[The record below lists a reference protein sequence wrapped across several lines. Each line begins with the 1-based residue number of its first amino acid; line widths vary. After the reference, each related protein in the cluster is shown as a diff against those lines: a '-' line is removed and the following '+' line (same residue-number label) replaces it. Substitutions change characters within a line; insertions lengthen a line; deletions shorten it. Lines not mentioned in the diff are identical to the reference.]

1 MLKKP
6 CFQLLFLDKML
17 AYLVQSCV
25 TRSYSWFGCYFLCF
39 DLLLL
44 TLSIT
49 KKIKRKVRFNC
60 VRHCFTLIF
69 ILYISPSIKR
79 WIILCSIKQD
89 SIKHISSARHQFSLP
104 NVIVSLSLSN
114 HAPFNLLETRQKRL
128 RHVNVIF
135 SPRVVKTPVQD
146 QKFGTNSL
154 DKTVYEIMQIEVH
167 VRASWLSSE
176 VRDCLRYYYRLQS
189 RKR

>member
-1 MLKKP
+1 
-6 CFQLLFLDKML
+6 ML

-49 KKIKRKVRFNC
+49 K
-60 VRHCFTLIF
+60 TL
-69 ILYISPSIKR
+69 
-79 WIILCSIKQD
+79 
-89 SIKHISSARHQFSLP
+89 SARSGLIACDIVLLWSLSYIFHLQS
-104 NVIVSLSLSN
+104 NDGSFQAYLFCKALVQSTKCYSLSLSLSN
-114 HAPFNLLETRQKRL
+114 HAPFNLFETRQKRL

-154 DKTVYEIMQIEVH
+154 DKIVYEIMQIEVH
-167 VRASWLSSE
+167 VRASWQSSE
-176 VRDCLRYYYRLQS
+176 GRLH
-189 RKR
+189 KAL